1 VQKHR
6 SMPSRLL
13 KPLKL
18 RWILIVPFVVQTFA
32 AVGLV
37 GYLSFRSGQKSVYQ
51 LAAQLEQETSDR
63 VGQYLNMYLT
73 LPHQINQINAS
84 AIQSGLLNPEDVEQA
99 SSFFWQ
105 KAKTFPAINWVG
117 YDAQTGLGVG
127 AGRWMPVQGIVIN
140 QDLPGKVKV
149 YGSNNQGQRTQLLD
163 SLEFD
168 PLKEKWYIETVQ
180 AGHPIWSKTD
190 VFPGIEGYVAVSANY
205 PIYNANHKLLGVLG
219 TDYRLTDLSKLLREI
234 NVGAS
239 GKVFIM
245 ERNGLLVADSTH
257 SKPFKSV
264 NGKIER
270 LSVIEHGDPS
280 VQATAR
286 YLQQQFGSFQAI
298 QTQQDLVYDI
308 NRDRQFTRI
317 LPWKDKFGLDWLVVV
332 VMPESDFM
340 AQINANTAITIF
352 LCLVTLILTTA
363 LGFYTSGWISAPIL
377 AMSRASRKISTGDL
391 DQLAE
396 ESGIEEVSTLAYSFN
411 QMANQLRKMF
421 TELEATNAE
430 LEDRIEARTSELQE
444 TLQNL
449 RRTQAQL
456 VQAEKMSSLGQV
468 VAGVAHEINNPV
480 NFIHGNISYAQA
492 STRDLIELIELYQQQ
507 PQPTVAIQKKLK
519 DIDLEFLQI
528 DLPHVFQSMQMG
540 TDRIQEIVLQ
550 LRNFSRLDE
559 TDQKLAKIHDGLDST
574 LLILK
579 SRLNAVC
586 DRPGIEL
593 IKRYGNIPEIWC
605 YPRELNQAF
614 LNILTNSVDAL
625 NERFG
630 EAIAHPVLSDSQPHI
645 NLGADD
651 LPQVIRPADKTPKI
665 IIQTEVTASEQI
677 CISITDNGG
686 GIPAEVQS
694 KIFDPFFT
702 TKNVGQGTG
711 LGLSIS
717 YQIIVDKHNGSIN
730 FKTEGENTTFI
741 ILLER

>member
-1 VQKHR
+1 
-6 SMPSRLL
+6 MPSRFL

-18 RWILIVPFVVQTFA
+18 RWILIVPFVLQTFA

-51 LAAQLEQETSDR
+51 LATQLEQATSER
-63 VGQYLNMYLT
+63 VDEYLDLYLT
-73 LPHQINQINAS
+73 LPHQMNQINAS

-99 SSFFWQ
+99 SQFFWQ
-105 KAKTFPAINWVG
+105 EAKTFSAINWVG
-117 YDAQTGLGVG
+117 YDAQTGFGVG
-127 AGRWMPVQGIVIN
+127 AGRWMPTQGIVIN
-140 QDLPGKVKV
+140 RDTPGKVQV
-149 YGSNNQGQRTQLLD
+149 YGSGNQGQRTRLID
-163 SLEFD
+163 SLKFD
-168 PLKEKWYIETVQ
+168 PLKEKWYTETVQ
-180 AGHPIWSKTD
+180 AGQPIWSKTD

-219 TDYRLTDLSKLLREI
+219 TDYRLTDLSKLLREV

-245 ERNGLLVADSTH
+245 ERNGLLVADSTRG
-257 SKPFKSV
+257 KPFKLV
-264 NGKIER
+264 NDKIER
-270 LSVIEHGDPS
+270 LSVFEHGDPS
-280 VQATAR
+280 IQATAR
-286 YLQQQFGSFQAI
+286 YLQQRFGSFQAI
-298 QTQQDLVYDI
+298 QTKQDLVFDI
-308 NRDRQFTRI
+308 NHDRQFTR
-317 LPWKDKFGLDWLVVV
+317 LLLWKDKFGLDWLVVV
-332 VMPESDFM
+332 IMPESDFM
-340 AQINANTAITIF
+340 AQINANTTTTVV
-352 LCLVTLILTTA
+352 LCLVTLVLTTA
-363 LGFYTSGWISAPIL
+363 LGFYTSGWIAKPIL
-377 AMSRASRKISTGDL
+377 AMSRASRKIAAGDL

-396 ESGIEEVSTLAYSFN
+396 VNKVEEISTLAQSFN
-411 QMANQLRKMF
+411 QMAEQIRKTF

-430 LEDRIEARTSELQE
+430 LEDRVEARTSELQA

-456 VQAEKMSSLGQV
+456 VQAEKMSSLGQL

-492 STRDLIELIELYQQQ
+492 STRDLIELIKLYQQQ
-507 PQPTVAIQKKLK
+507 PQPTVAIQEKLK
-519 DIDLEFLQI
+519 DIDLEFLQS

-559 TDQKLAKIHDGLDST
+559 TDQKLAQIHDGLDSA

-586 DRPGIEL
+586 DRPAIEL
-593 IKRYGNIPEIWC
+593 IKCYGNIPEIWC

-614 LNILTNSVDAL
+614 LNILTNSIDAL

-630 EAIAHPVLSDSQPHI
+630 EAIAHPVLSDSQP
-645 NLGADD
+645 NLRLDADD
-651 LPQVIRPADKTPKI
+651 LPQAMYPFAHPTPKI
-665 IIQTEVTASEQI
+665 IIQTEVIASQQI

-686 GIPAEVQS
+686 GIPTEAQS

-717 YQIIVDKHNGSIN
+717 YQIIVDKHNGSIS

-741 ILLER
+741 ILLKL